1 MVSSYDFFKVGA
13 VGANN
18 HNVVPNFP
26 IVIVT
31 FDSFLQYF
39 PSTGFLTLFN
49 IRIGQI
55 VPCFKILKNHN
66 MYQMNYYGLWS
77 FQNSAAKKGFKN
89 GASQQMFV
97 PPYFDRAFDLDS
109 QHTLFI
115 YDYECI

>member
-1 MVSSYDFFKVGA
+1 
-13 VGANN
+13 
-18 HNVVPNFP
+18 
-26 IVIVT
+26 
-31 FDSFLQYF
+31 
-39 PSTGFLTLFN
+39 
-49 IRIGQI
+49 
-55 VPCFKILKNHN
+55 